1 MAYSYKN
8 SKDQTYYLHSKEVT
22 LRGGRL
28 QRIYWFAK
36 EVKEDLALDEI
47 PEGYEVM
54 ESQRTGLPILKK
66 KDKEKK

>member
-8 SKDQTYYLHSKEVT
+8 SKGQTYFLHSREVT
-22 LRGGRL
+22 LRGGRQ

-36 EVKEDLALDEI
+36 AVTEDRALDEV

-54 ESQRTGLPILKK
+54 ESQRTGLPILRKK
-66 KDKEKK
+66 NKE